1 MCQLILTISN
11 FDFCHRTEPYA
22 LLAAPAERAGKS
34 PTGVI
39 SREACSSIQ
48 FYDPFSA
55 LGASHCVG
63 IYRQRTVENVLKAQ
77 LVNFHR
83 LTKS

>member
-1 MCQLILTISN
+1 MRQFYSDPLAAGL
-11 FDFCHRTEPYA
+11 YA
-22 LLAAPAERAGKS
+22 LPHCFGGAGRKNPHGSDFPWGLQLYPVLRS
-34 PTGVI
+34 PFG
-39 SREACSSIQ
+39 
-48 FYDPFSA
+48 

>member
-1 MCQLILTISN
+1 MHS
-11 FDFCHRTEPYA
+11 
-22 LLAAPAERAGKS
+22 LAAPAERAGKS

-39 SREACSSIQ
+39 SRGACSSIQ
-48 FYDPFSA
+48 FYNPLSA